1 MQYKSTNVSITGSNA
16 SKQKLNNRTTQ
27 HKPVLIKFGM
37 SLRQYMSL
45 KLVCSLLV
53 LGLSSCSQQAQK
65 VDSTNS
71 NQAVNTQASANQTN
85 TQSNFSSSSTPSSS
99 NLSSSSSSNSQAL
112 RSDLP
117 KAGNTYSVITVP
129 DFVPFVY
136 READG
141 HIAGFDIDVIN
152 AIADVRGFSIDIVT
166 MPRRKLFEN
175 ITPGKYDIIA
185 AAMSITEERK
195 KNMDFSD
202 SYFQSKQTVLL
213 NQQLPKANSFQDLTK
228 YTIAAQAGTTSD
240 GVVKELFSQSPDKI
254 KYVDTVFLGVRS
266 VISGQL
272 DGIMSDS
279 GVMYHYYRQNPHANL
294 QIFSDPSYPIEDY
307 GFVVSKGRDDGL
319 LQEIN
324 LGLKT
329 IQSNGTYQK
338 IVTNW
343 FGNTMAENSMAKN

>member
-1 MQYKSTNVSITGSNA
+1 MQYDSQEVSITYTGSNA
-16 SKQKLNNRTTQ
+16 SKKRLNNTLTP
-27 HKPVLIKFGM
+27 HKSVLMKV
-37 SLRQYMSL
+37 SSHLRNYMSL

-53 LGLSSCSQQAQK
+53 LGLSGCSQQAQT

-71 NQAVNTQASANQTN
+71 NQAINTQASVSNQTN
-85 TQSNFSSSSTPSSS
+85 TQSNFSNSS
-99 NLSSSSSSNSQAL
+99 NSNSNNSSSSNQAP
-112 RSDLP
+112 STDLP
-117 KAGNTYSVITVP
+117 KIGKTYSVITVP

-166 MPRRKLFEN
+166 MPRRKLFDN
-175 ITPGKYDIIA
+175 ITPGTYDIIA

-195 KNMDFSD
+195 KKVDFSD
-202 SYFQSKQTVLL
+202 PYFQSKQTVLL
-213 NQQLPKANSFQDLTK
+213 NQKLPKANSFQELTK

-240 GVVKELFSQSPDKI
+240 AVVKEIFSQSPDKI
-254 KYVDTVFLGVRS
+254 NYVDTVFLGVRS
-266 VISGQL
+266 VISGKL

-279 GVMYHYYRQNPHANL
+279 GVMYHYYRQNPTANL
-294 QIFSDPSYPIEDY
+294 QIFSDPSYPVEDY

-343 FGNTMAENSMAKN
+343 FGNTMAEKAMAKN